1 VEYSPVK
8 LKDDP
13 MTKDSRPNPPRTT
26 AEPAKSKL
34 DFASRAVFYEPE
46 AHSQSINFPLYLSA
60 NFEYAHDIYDQI
72 VDGARKEV
80 NIYSRCG
87 NPTEYKLE
95 EHIAQLTGGTACLAT
110 ASGMAAISHAL
121 FGILKAGDHIVADL
135 TTYSSTHEFFDHRA
149 QDFGLQ
155 VTLVDCTDVN
165 RVRAALRP
173 ETKVLYFEAIAN
185 PTMKVP
191 PMRALVELAHEHGIV
206 VICDNTFA
214 SPAVCRP
221 HEFGVDVVVESA
233 TKFIGGHNDAVGGVI
248 TLRSDI
254 LPPDWL
260 EDVRWNTL
268 NKLGAPIAPFN
279 AWLLLRGVQTLA
291 IRVERMCANAARL
304 ADWLVTNPAVEKV
317 FYPGLPSH
325 PTHASAREQ
334 LHDFGSML
342 SFKVNTEE
350 MGVRV
355 LKRLKLC
362 AFAASLGGVRTTT
375 QVPGTMAFLD
385 IPAQER
391 IAMGIEPGLIRV
403 SLGIESIN
411 DIIADFEQAI
421 GQMNTPV

>member
-1 VEYSPVK
+1 
-8 LKDDP
+8 
-13 MTKDSRPNPPRTT
+13 MTEKP
-26 AEPAKSKL
+26 L
-34 DFASRAVFYEPE
+34 DFSTRAVFYTPE
-46 AHSQSINFPLYLSA
+46 EHSQSINYPLYMSA
-60 NFEYAHDIYDQI
+60 NFEYGGDIYDQI

-121 FGILKAGDHIVADL
+121 FGVVKAGDHIVADL

-149 QDFGLQ
+149 CDFGLE
-155 VTLVDCTDVN
+155 VTLVDCTDVD

-191 PMRALVELAHEHGIV
+191 PMRALVELAHSRGIV

-248 TLRSDI
+248 TLKSDI

-291 IRVERMCANAARL
+291 LRVERQCANAAKL
-304 ADWLVTNPAVEKV
+304 AAWLQDHPKVERV

-325 PTHASAREQ
+325 PTHAAATEQ
-334 LHDFGSML
+334 LHNYGSML
-342 SFKVNTEE
+342 AFKVATEE
-350 MGVRV
+350 MGVHV

-375 QVPGTMAFLD
+375 QMPGTMAFLD

-391 IAMGIEPGLIRV
+391 VAMGIEPGLVRV
-403 SLGIESIN
+403 SLGIEAAD
-411 DIIADFEQAI
+411 DIIADLEQAI
-421 GQMNTPV
+421 NLMHLPVGV